1 MTLHRYP
8 TRSLLG
14 DYARALVGLG
24 LGTGILVSVPWTPV
38 VLLIFGGAT
47 GLFLVFGLRTLERQL
62 VRVRLDRDMIR
73 STGLRTRVLPWRSL
87 ERFSL
92 HYYGARRQT
101 RRLPGQRR
109 AGYMQLTLRGSG
121 KGSGKGSGVT
131 LRLESSIEGFETIVR
146 HALEAARENGITLDS
161 TSTAN
166 LAELEIAFEADPEAD
181 DPEGPDPAEEKA
193 GHE

>member
-73 STGLRTRVLPWRSL
+73 STGLSTRVLPWRSL
-87 ERFSL
+87 EQFSL

-121 KGSGKGSGVT
+121 KGSGVT
-131 LRLESSIEGFETIVR
+131 LRLESSIEDFETIVR

-166 LAELEIAFEADPEAD
+166 LAELDIAFEAD